1 MAVFLLVFGKD
12 TPQIATQGLS
22 QIYGNLGGIIGN
34 IIPLLAITTSYIGIG
49 LANQSNTREFL
60 KIKTPIAWAMTTVPP
75 LVIYL
80 AGIRNFADV
89 LAFAGDTGDM
99 MSFII
104 LPILILLVAYMKKR
118 KQRI

>member
-1 MAVFLLVFGKD
+1 
-12 TPQIATQGLS
+12 
-22 QIYGNLGGIIGN
+22 
-34 IIPLLAITTSYIGIG
+34 
-49 LANQSNTREFL
+49 
-60 KIKTPIAWAMTTVPP
+60 MTTVPP

-118 KQRI
+118 KQTV